1 MRDRPTLP
9 PSTEEESNQ
18 PLAVAK
24 NNHVEIATLCMPT
37 VAAESGIQSGDGT
50 NFILEASAA
59 VIDQLVESEQT
70 SHGYCQGTSPPKATC
85 IEGVVD
91 LEMVSHLITGVSDEE
106 FVDLLHKEIDH
117 GHHHHLHA
125 QHEQVPMSVMAPV
138 DEDQPMEDGN
148 ASPGNCRISEI
159 RYSTMSKGISCE
171 NQPLLSQSSS
181 QGNEAMASLSLSA
194 DPFVQTI
201 AEVHHQDQNV
211 MGHPQKTVDKQS
223 ITMVETI
230 ETGDLNDSFFHG
242 EIAESGKGVTVSRE
256 AFLISIPATIP
267 HENAVAELGGS
278 YQSSSVGSGGNQPGQ
293 SDLFVLALPEMLKE
307 NSEATNHQKDENHVP
322 LSANILRRSANM
334 VANTV
339 AHVAKDEI
347 YPLINHAFAPLPTD
361 VEHIEL
367 RVSTIPDCDHKPEQ
381 EVHLDVI
388 VDRKVPLIGYFI
400 LVSGLVALA
409 SVGAA
414 LDLQGEGVSSLMKS
428 FWRFGSTAVVFLVL
442 AVKTFNRHEFSR
454 FSTIELFVWMPF
466 AAANYAFLCTAF
478 VIALEMTSLV
488 NAFILSNM
496 ASLIIIGSKFAMGSP
511 VLFFEGLGALIGFIG
526 ALICASASP
535 ITEDDNEV
543 ANSEHLQMMGN
554 ILAFLASVSTALYLT
569 VAKKLRPKV
578 DLFLFMFLLF
588 SISSVFTLIFMTYS
602 GEEFEFSFDPTIGLF
617 GWINSK
623 WDRLPL
629 ELFMAIICNGVGTTG
644 YIAIMK
650 YFDPVVVTMVMLMEP
665 IVASFI
671 GAAVGVSTLP
681 GWVTWAGDA
690 VVAVG
695 SIMVISSGSKKTES
709 IDATEAL
716 HGMKREV
723 EDLDGYSTKSPTPV
737 SRKSLVVLARGSM
750 NSHTKHQIV
759 RDKDKDDDSIEEV
772 EFISVSGRHRA
783 LTSSTGG
790 GEGGHTVIWS

>member
-1 MRDRPTLP
+1 MKNLP
-9 PSTEEESNQ
+9 PFPSTIEEESNQ
-18 PLAVAK
+18 SLTVTK
-24 NNHVEIATLCMPT
+24 NHHVEIATLCMPT

-59 VIDQLVESEQT
+59 VIDQLVESDQT
-70 SHGYCQGTSPPKATC
+70 AYSYSHGTSPPKATC

-91 LEMVSHLITGVSDEE
+91 LERVSSLVTGVSGEE

-117 GHHHHLHA
+117 GLHHHRHA
-125 QHEQVPMSVMAPV
+125 QHEPVPMSIMEPV
-138 DEDQPMEDGN
+138 DEDQPLEDGN
-148 ASPGNCRISEI
+148 ASPGISRISEI
-159 RYSTMSKGISCE
+159 QQSFPSKGISCE
-171 NQPLLSQSSS
+171 SQPLLSQSSS
-181 QGNEAMASLSLSA
+181 QENEAMASLSLSA

-201 AEVHHQDQNV
+201 ADVHHHDQNV
-211 MGHPQKTVDKQS
+211 TGQSKPTPDKKS

-230 ETGDLNDSFFHG
+230 DTGDLNDSFFHG
-242 EIAESGKGVTVSRE
+242 EIGESGKGVTVSRE
-256 AFLISIPATIP
+256 AFLISIPATTP
-267 HENAVAELGGS
+267 HESAAAEMGS
-278 YQSSSVGSGGNQPGQ
+278 SYHSGSGESGGNQLGE
-293 SDLFVLALPEMLKE
+293 SDLFVLALPEMLRE
-307 NSEATNHQKDENHVP
+307 SAEVTNAQKVEHHVP
-322 LSANILRRSANM
+322 HSTNILRRSANM

-361 VEHIEL
+361 VKHIEL
-367 RVSTIPDCDHKPEQ
+367 RVSTIPDRGNKPEN

-414 LDLQGEGVSSLMKS
+414 LDLQTGGVSSLMKS
-428 FWRFGSTAVVFLVL
+428 FWRFGSTALVFLVL
-442 AVKTFNRHEFSR
+442 AMKTFNRHEFSR

-466 AAANYAFLCTAF
+466 AAVNYAFLCTAF

-526 ALICASASP
+526 ALICANASP
-535 ITEDDNEV
+535 TTEESDEV
-543 ANSEHLQMMGN
+543 SDSTHLQMMGN

-588 SISSVFTLIFMTYS
+588 SLSSVFTLIFMTYC

-617 GWINSK
+617 GWINLK

-716 HGMKREV
+716 HGTKREF
-723 EDLDGYSTKSPTPV
+723 EDLDGYSTKSSTPV
-737 SRKSLVVLARGSM
+737 TRKSLVVLARGSM
-750 NSHTKHQIV
+750 NSRTKQHIV

-783 LTSSTGG
+783 LTSSAGG
-790 GEGGHTVIWS
+790 GEVGHTVIWS

>member
-1 MRDRPTLP
+1 
-9 PSTEEESNQ
+9 
-18 PLAVAK
+18 
-24 NNHVEIATLCMPT
+24 
-37 VAAESGIQSGDGT
+37 
-50 NFILEASAA
+50 
-59 VIDQLVESEQT
+59 
-70 SHGYCQGTSPPKATC
+70 
-85 IEGVVD
+85 
-91 LEMVSHLITGVSDEE
+91 
-106 FVDLLHKEIDH
+106 
-117 GHHHHLHA
+117 
-125 QHEQVPMSVMAPV
+125 
-138 DEDQPMEDGN
+138 
-148 ASPGNCRISEI
+148 
-159 RYSTMSKGISCE
+159 
-171 NQPLLSQSSS
+171 
-181 QGNEAMASLSLSA
+181 
-194 DPFVQTI
+194 
-201 AEVHHQDQNV
+201 
-211 MGHPQKTVDKQS
+211 
-223 ITMVETI
+223 
-230 ETGDLNDSFFHG
+230 
-242 EIAESGKGVTVSRE
+242 
-256 AFLISIPATIP
+256 
-267 HENAVAELGGS
+267 
-278 YQSSSVGSGGNQPGQ
+278 
-293 SDLFVLALPEMLKE
+293 
-307 NSEATNHQKDENHVP
+307 
-322 LSANILRRSANM
+322 
-334 VANTV
+334 
-339 AHVAKDEI
+339 
-347 YPLINHAFAPLPTD
+347 
-361 VEHIEL
+361 
-367 RVSTIPDCDHKPEQ
+367 
-381 EVHLDVI
+381 
-388 VDRKVPLIGYFI
+388 
-400 LVSGLVALA
+400 
-409 SVGAA
+409 
-414 LDLQGEGVSSLMKS
+414 
-428 FWRFGSTAVVFLVL
+428 
-442 AVKTFNRHEFSR
+442 
-454 FSTIELFVWMPF
+454 
-466 AAANYAFLCTAF
+466 
-478 VIALEMTSLV
+478 
-488 NAFILSNM
+488 M